1 MQEFS
6 DEVVDVSAKNAGIDL
21 EVVGQCRQGL
31 VKRPLGQTCDDV
43 RANFVQAEVLLGLQV
58 QQDHLPVNLAI
69 KHLRRYFEGR

>member
-6 DEVVDVSAKNAGIDL
+6 DEVVDVSVKNAGIDL
-21 EVVGQCRQGL
+21 EVVRECREGL
-31 VKRPLGQTCDDV
+31 VKRSLRQTSDDV
-43 RANFVQAEVLLGLQV
+43 GATFIQTEVLLGLQV